1 MADDAAKSIVDLA
14 AATLTELIRR
24 YCPDL
29 IIGFHL
35 TGSIAEGD
43 FWPGRSDLD
52 FVAVL
57 SRPLT
62 EADSEALTILHRT
75 YGSDPTFPLLDGIW
89 LTESELAAGP
99 DSLGKGPTSH
109 DGVFLEQAVGNRNP
123 VTWFELKRSIPVIGA
138 LDKDALWHDAERLK
152 SWVKQNA
159 ASYWRGWLADA
170 ERPWTARGFG
180 MFGRAMPSWG
190 VLGISRQHYT
200 LATGEVASKSTAGG
214 WALETFDP
222 RHRPIIE
229 EALAYRRGARSLYA
243 NPFSRRR
250 DALAFAAMAVSTMT
264 AA

>member
-1 MADDAAKSIVDLA
+1 MAEDAAKSIIDLA

-29 IIGFHL
+29 VVGFHL
-35 TGSIAEGD
+35 TGSVAMGD
-43 FWPGRSDLD
+43 FRPGRSDLD

-62 EADSEALTILHRT
+62 EEDSEALTILHRT
-75 YGSDPTFPLLDGIW
+75 YGRDPTFPRLDGIW
-89 LTESELAAGP
+89 LTEAELAAGP
-99 DSLGKGPTSH
+99 NGAGEGPSSR
-109 DGVFLEQAVGNRNP
+109 DGVFLEHAEGNRNP
-123 VTWFELKRSIPVIGA
+123 VTWFELKRSIPLIGA
-138 LDKDALWHDAERLK
+138 LDREALWYDPEHLT

-159 ASYWRGWLADA
+159 ISYWRGWLADA
-170 ERPWTARGFG
+170 ERPWTGRGFG

-200 LATGEVASKSTAGG
+200 VITDEVPSKSTAGG

-222 RHRPIIE
+222 RYRRIIE

-250 DALAFAAMAVSTMT
+250 DALAFVEMAIEAIAAS
-264 AA
+264 